1 MVNNSGGTIDTGVQV
16 RRINFV
22 DSEVN
27 TNGENVETAR
37 GYLNGPDT
45 GGTRLWWDIEGSNF

>member
-1 MVNNSGGTIDTGVQV
+1 VFKLEELILW
-16 RRINFV
+16 I
-22 DSEVN
+22 EVN

>member
-1 MVNNSGGTIDTGVQV
+1 LGWSNSFYFGNFQV
-16 RRINFV
+16 RRINIV

-27 TNGENVETAR
+27 TKGENVDIAT
-37 GYLNGPDT
+37 GYLKGSDT